1 MRYVFKGRPLT
12 ITLDEKLYTS
22 PGDQPQISLTV
33 EVVHPRAEAFITT
46 QVHSTPAI
54 VHTLSTI
61 CSRVTT
67 GIDYSS
73 FQSRIS
79 NFTSTHNL
87 HLRTDCQKH
96 STSESNHSSWRRD
109 HGCGFALSYY
119 TGFGVPNKKALLP

>member
-1 MRYVFKGRPLT
+1 MFVQPGDVVGIEVAHNSYLRFGLFFDNTNQAMGPMRYVFKGRPLT

-61 CSRVTT
+61 RSRVTT
-67 GIDYSS
+67 G
-73 FQSRIS
+73 R
-79 NFTSTHNL
+79 L
-87 HLRTDCQKH
+87 
-96 STSESNHSSWRRD
+96 
-109 HGCGFALSYY
+109 
-119 TGFGVPNKKALLP
+119 